1 MPSNIM
7 ENRMFYSLNKPAW
20 HSLGTVSSEP
30 MGAFRVLTEHLG
42 GGFETYLRPV
52 TFLIN
57 GENQLDETGYA
68 IVRGGTNQDPNE
80 VKFGYCTENFHLL
93 QPREVAE
100 CWDENVNLPVETMAF
115 LGQGEDMFIST
126 KMPSFEVVAG
136 DPVDMYLIV
145 RGGFDGMHGFSLFTA
160 TVRPVCWNTITL
172 AQNWA
177 KANTDGQGRG
187 EIWTGKHVN
196 HNLLRDL
203 GYWMKHVVGY
213 YEQESAL
220 VQGFFRKLAA
230 MPVSNTEAQGLLEV
244 VYPSKG
250 NVDFWPS
257 ELRGSKDLDISSKNE
272 SQAEIRDG
280 IYGLFAGAGT
290 AITPDGWGLMNAT
303 SEYFCHVQPSK
314 KPVASSVMFG
324 NRAKNITRM
333 VNTLKRQLVF

>member
-1 MPSNIM
+1 MSANVFQKMVYSYKQPMWHAIQPPSD
-7 ENRMFYSLNKPAW
+7 EELSAV
-20 HSLGTVSSEP
+20 G
-30 MGAFRVLTEHLG
+30 VLVKRFD

-52 TFLIN
+52 TFLLN
-57 GENQLDETGYA
+57 GKNQLDESGYA
-68 IVRGGTNQDPNE
+68 IVRGGTLKDPTE
-80 VKFGYCTENFHLL
+80 IKFGYCSEDFHLL

-100 CWDENVNLPVETMAF
+100 CWDENVKLPVETMAF

-196 HNLLRDL
+196 QNLLRDL

-213 YEQESAL
+213 YEKESAL
-220 VQGFFRKLAA
+220 VQGFFRKLAE
-230 MPVSNTEAQGLLEV
+230 MPVSKVEARGLLEV
-244 VYPSKG
+244 AYPSKD

-257 ELRGSKDLDISSKNE
+257 ELRGAKDLDTSSKNE

-280 IYGLFAGAGT
+280 IFGLFAGAGT

-314 KPVASSVMFG
+314 KPVAASVMFG
-324 NRAKNITRM
+324 NRSKNITRM
-333 VNTLKRQLVF
+333 VNTLKRQLAF